1 MDADVSSL
9 MEAVEE
15 SFGVKFNR
23 DEVTDETRIGD
34 LCRMM
39 SGRLTPIS
47 PGICFSSI
55 VFWRLRKAFMNVF
68 GVERSSIIPSA
79 STELLLPSAKR
90 RRAWRVLSE
99 TSGLRLP
106 RLEYPDHLNAPI
118 LILSLL
124 LSILIAII
132 GGRGWWLAAAAVAM
146 PLAASLLFSLARPFA
161 DILPAQCHTLG
172 DIAKVAV
179 GLNYSKLAQEY
190 GPSNDQQTAEALRR
204 LIADLVDI
212 DPNALI
218 EQDPRLIDI
227 VLVNDGFRI
236 GA

>member
-9 MEAVEE
+9 METVEE
-15 SFGVKFNR
+15 SFGVRFNR

-34 LCRMM
+34 LCRIM
-39 SGRLTPIS
+39 SGRLRPIS
-47 PGICFSSI
+47 PGICFGSI

-68 GVERSSIIPSA
+68 GVERSTIIPSA

-106 RLEYPDHLNAPI
+106 RLEYPDHVNAPI

-124 LSILIAII
+124 LSIFIAII
-132 GGRGWWLAAAAVAM
+132 GGGGWWLAAAAMAM
-146 PLAASLLFSLARPFA
+146 PLAASLLFFLARPFA

-172 DIAKVAV
+172 DLAKVAV
-179 GLNYSKLAQEY
+179 GLNYSKLAQEF

-204 LIADLVDI
+204 LVADLVDI
-212 DPNALI
+212 DPKALI
-218 EQDPRLIDI
+218 ERDPRLIDI